1 VTETR
6 AMLSLA
12 WPVIL
17 AEIGWVTMGLVDVI
31 AVGPLGPAAIG
42 AVSSGSTIF
51 FAFMVFGIGTFYA
64 LDTFVSQSYGA
75 GRVDE
80 CHRWLF
86 AGLHLAWALSVLL
99 MGLGWCVAALLPWAG
114 IHPDILPLLQ
124 EYLRALLW
132 SVPALLIFSVMRR
145 YLQAMNVVRIVMVA
159 VVAANIINA
168 VANWVLIYG
177 HLGVPALGA
186 VGAAYATLAAR
197 TCMLGVL
204 AATILVR
211 EHARPAGLHD
221 VPFAPDVARMWRIV
235 RLGLPAACQIVL
247 EVGVF
252 AAASALAARISPVAL
267 AANQI
272 VLTIASFFFMVPLG
286 LSSAAAV
293 RVGQAIGRADPQGAR
308 RAGWSAIRLT
318 GAAAAAIALALVLFR
333 GPLLALF
340 TAEASVVSLGV
351 TVLILWALVQPFD
364 GVQAVATGAL
374 RGAGETRIPMWVN
387 LGGHWGVGL
396 PLAYA
401 LCFTRGWGVIGLWT
415 GLAISLTLV
424 GGILLAAWHHRSQH
438 LHLREQA

>member
-1 VTETR
+1 
-6 AMLSLA
+6 MLSLA

-51 FAFMVFGIGTFYA
+51 FSFMVFGIGTFYA
-64 LDTFVSQSYGA
+64 LDTFVSQSYGG
-75 GRVDE
+75 GRIDE

-86 AGLHLAWALSVLL
+86 AGLHLALVLSVVL
-99 MGLGWCVAALLPWAG
+99 MGLGWLVAALLPLAG

-124 EYLRALLW
+124 TYLRALLW
-132 SVPALLIFSVMRR
+132 SVPALLAFSVMRR
-145 YLQAMNVVRIVMVA
+145 YLQAMNAVRVTMLA
-159 VVAANIINA
+159 VVAANVINA
-168 VANWVLIYG
+168 AANWVLIYG
-177 HLGVPALGA
+177 HFGVPALGA
-186 VGAAYATLAAR
+186 IGAAYATFAAR
-197 TCMLGVL
+197 VCMLAVL
-204 AATILVR
+204 AAAILAR
-211 EHARPAGLHD
+211 ERARPAGLRD

-293 RVGQAIGRADPQGAR
+293 RVGQAIGRGDPHGAR
-308 RAGWSAIRLT
+308 RAGWSAIGLT
-318 GAAAAAIALALVLFR
+318 SAAAVAIALALVLFR

-340 TAEASVVSLGV
+340 SDEPSVVSLGV
-351 TVLILWALVQPFD
+351 AVLILWALVQPFD
-364 GVQAVATGAL
+364 GLQAVATGAL
-374 RGAGETRIPMWVN
+374 RGAGETRVPMWVN

-396 PLAYA
+396 PLAYV
-401 LCFTRGWGVIGLWT
+401 LCFTRDWGVIGLWT

-424 GGILLAAWHHRSQH
+424 GGILLAAWHRHSQH
-438 LHLREQA
+438 LHVR